1 MKITSED
8 QEFMKINR
16 GTIKRL
22 LEGRMTD
29 IMNEL
34 VDEESTEKKVLLS
47 LLAKE
52 FRKALIMLENISNT
66 KEKKEPGEKF
76 TGM

>member
-1 MKITSED
+1 MKITSSE

-16 GTIKRL
+16 GPIKSL

-47 LLAKE
+47 LLVKE
-52 FRKALIMLENISNT
+52 FRNALIMLENISNA